1 MKHYAS
7 PEFWTAYYK
16 LPDHVRVLAD
26 KNFALLK
33 IDQKHPSVHF
43 KKAGRYF
50 SARVG
55 RQYRALAIEV
65 DDGFVWFW
73 IGKHAM
79 YDRLIK

>member
-7 PEFWTAYYK
+7 PEFWAAYHK

-33 IDQKHPSVHF
+33 IDPKHPSVHF
-43 KKAGRYF
+43 KKAGRYY

-55 RQYRALAIEV
+55 LQYRALAIEA

-73 IGKHAM
+73 IGKHAI